1 MKKFMSILLI
11 FALIFPLSV
20 SAEPTIVG
28 EVGAVIL
35 MEKLTG
41 EVLFEENSHEKLEPA
56 SVTKVM
62 TLLLIMESL
71 DSGQISLTDEV
82 RVYANAAGMGGSQ
95 VFLKENEV
103 MTVDEMLKAIAV
115 ASGNDASVAMAEY
128 LCGSEEAFVVKM
140 NEKASL
146 LGMNDTKFCNCTGL
160 PADGHLTSAYDIALM
175 SRELILYHSDIA
187 NYTTI
192 WMDTLRNGAFQLAN
206 TNKLIYYYEGATG
219 LKTGSTDNA
228 GYCLSA
234 TAMRDNMELIAVV
247 LGGDTSS
254 NRFETAKNVLT
265 YGFSTYSLVD
275 IQTQVVIPPISLE
288 LCELDTV
295 LAIPADDC
303 NLLIE
308 KENQSEIRTAVT
320 LPDTLEAPILAGEE
334 LGEIA
339 IFIGEE
345 LVKTIPLVA
354 PFDLERKS
362 YLSILGGFMS
372 VLLFSVDTL

>member
-82 RVYANAAGMGGSQ
+82 RVSANAAGMGGSQ